1 VHRILYLIPYTL
13 YPIPFTSNQFHTLAW
28 NFFDAMTILENVDL
42 QSLNTFGIDVLGSK
56 FTTIT
61 SVKEAQAL
69 FLSPLF
75 KNSKHLIL
83 GGGSNVLFT
92 KNFEG
97 LIVKVELRGIETL
110 TEDDNTVTL
119 KVGAGEIWHQFVLHC
134 VERNWGGVENL
145 SLIPGTVGAA
155 PIQNIGAYGVEIKGI
170 IVGVEGVEINTGKVT
185 TFSNAEC
192 KFGYRDSIFK
202 QNAKGKYLISS
213 ITLKLTKKNHQLNTS
228 YGAIEETLKQRGIL
242 HPTVKDISDAVIH
255 IRRSKLPDPE
265 VIGNAGSFFKNPT
278 IEVKLYE
285 SIKKDHPSFP
295 SYPSGDGLVKIPAA
309 WLIEQCGWKGKT
321 FDAIGVHKNQALVLV
336 NYGGGDGNQ
345 IWQLALDIK
354 ASVQQKFDIN
364 LQPEVNVID

>member
-1 VHRILYLIPYTL
+1 ME
-13 YPIPFTSNQFHTLAW
+13 
-28 NFFDAMTILENVDL
+28 FFDAMNILENVDL
-42 QSLNTFGIDVLGSK
+42 QSFNTFGIKVFGSR
-56 FTTIT
+56 FVTIA

-92 KNFEG
+92 KNFDG
-97 LIVKVELRGIETL
+97 LVVKVELRGIEIL
-110 TEDDNTVTL
+110 KEDDDTVTL

-155 PIQNIGAYGVEIKGI
+155 PIQNIGAYGVEIKNI
-170 IVGVEGVEINTGKVT
+170 IISVEAVEISTGKIRSFT
-185 TFSNAEC
+185 NAEC
-192 KFGYRDSIFK
+192 DFGYRDSTFK
-202 QNAKGKYLISS
+202 QRAKNKYLISS
-213 ITLKLTKKNHQLNTS
+213 ITLKLTKRDHELNTT
-228 YGAIEETLKQRGIL
+228 YGAIEETLKQRGII

-278 IEVKLYE
+278 IDSKLYE
-285 SIKKDHPSFP
+285 LIKKGHPSFP

-336 NYGGGDGNQ
+336 NYGGGDGKQ

-354 ASVQQKFDIN
+354 ASVQEKFDIN